1 MLLLGGQPAPVV
13 VAPAAGP
20 RPTAVVATGPGFTAS
35 FGGVA
40 PDGAPLALGAS
51 GALVVQSVQQGR
63 SGTLLRARVAALSAV
78 RRAQAATGTDA
89 SPGAPVVAASGD
101 GFLAGSTI
109 RFYVLPDVL
118 MGDLVA
124 DGRGA
129 FSGNVPVPAGIA
141 PGARTLQMNGYAPD
155 GSVRSL
161 SIGAIV
167 TPAGVMDVPSRKRA
181 TVFFEPGSS
190 RITAQGMAVLRGLVK
205 ATGLDA
211 TMTRIV
217 GFVRA
222 TAASA
227 NDRSLAMAR
236 ARAVKAYLRTLGLR
250 GPIEVRGDGATA
262 QDGPVARRATATIYF
277 GSASPSGA

>member
-51 GALVVQSVQQGR
+51 GALVMQSVQQGR
-63 SGTLLRARVAALSAV
+63 SGTLLRAPALSAV
-78 RRAQAATGTDA
+78 RRAQAASGTDA
-89 SPGAPVVAASGD
+89 STGAPVVAASGD

-167 TPAGVMDVPSRKRA
+167 TPAGVVEVLSRKRA

-190 RITAQGMAVLRGLVK
+190 RITAQGMAVLRGLVR